1 MTEEDITRIETTL
14 GVSLPAD
21 YREHLAKN
29 DEDEEE
35 HGVVDDV
42 TAMRDADGIIEAT
55 RDYRAGFEGLPP
67 WPAHW
72 LYMGDEADA
81 CPYAVD
87 CVSGRLRKTDK
98 GNPLR
103 PPLKEY
109 ASFDEFHDEHQKAY
123 DERMFG
129 PDEPLTR
136 GDRVRNWLVGLA
148 IFLGVFVV
156 MPLVLF
162 SLKLLY
168 RYLVYG
174 EVPHFENKW

>member
-1 MTEEDITRIETTL
+1 MTEEDIAKIETAL
-14 GVSLPAD
+14 GVCLPAD
-21 YREHLAKN
+21 YRAHLAKN

-42 TAMRDADGIIEAT
+42 TAMRDAYGIIKAT

-72 LYMGDEADA
+72 VYMGDEADA

-87 CVSGRLRKTDK
+87 CVSGQFRKTDK
-98 GNPLR
+98 GNLLR
-103 PPLKEY
+103 PPLKAY
-109 ASFDEFHDEHQKAY
+109 ASFDEFHAEHLRAY
-123 DERMFG
+123 DERMYVS
-129 PDEPLTR
+129 DEPLTL
-136 GDRVRNWLVGLA
+136 GDRVKNWLWGLA
-148 IFLGVFVV
+148 IFLGIFVV
-156 MPLVLF
+156 MPMILF

-174 EVPHFENKW
+174 EVPRFENKW

>member
-1 MTEEDITRIETTL
+1 MTEEDIVRIETAL
-14 GVSLPAD
+14 EVSLPAD
-21 YREHLAKN
+21 YREHLAKH

-35 HGVVDDV
+35 HGLVDDV
-42 TAMRDADGIIEAT
+42 TAMRNADEIIAAT
-55 RDYRAGFEGLPP
+55 RDYRAGFAGLPA

-72 LYMGDEADA
+72 IYMGDEADA

-87 CVSGRLRKTDK
+87 CVSGHLRQMDK

-109 ASFDEFHDEHQKAY
+109 ESFAEFHAQLQKAY
-123 DERMFG
+123 DEKMFS
-129 PDEPLTR
+129 PDEPLTL
-136 GDRVRNWLVGLA
+136 GERVRDWLLGIG

-156 MPLVLF
+156 IPVILF

-168 RYLVYG
+168 RYLIYG
-174 EVPHFENKW
+174 EVPRYEPGW